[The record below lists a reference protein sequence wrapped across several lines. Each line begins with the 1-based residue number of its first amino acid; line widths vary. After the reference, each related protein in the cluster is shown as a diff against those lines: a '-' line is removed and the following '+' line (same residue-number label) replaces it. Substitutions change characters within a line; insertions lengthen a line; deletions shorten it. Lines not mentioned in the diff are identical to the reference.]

1 MKKLVLFLIFG
12 SFVFITG
19 FDCKFDIS
27 DDGNGGKETYKVYY
41 NVDERIFINNVER
54 KVAGSVEEDDI
65 KSIEEQEN
73 AYWGG
78 GTYPITVNA
87 FYQPRLTKI
96 IRIEQ
101 CVHGDE
107 CANNGAIFALSRGN
121 KDFIPSYQL
130 FKTDLNQY
138 YVVDPENPS
147 NNPVQVEENI
157 SENSLQVIVGGSYDN
172 GEIQDIHN
180 LYMVYIKD
188 GKIYKINLERNS
200 DLAPEQ
206 VSSEDEIEVVCESKA
221 YTDFLL
227 NESSAYL
234 YKTADSYDECDEDY
248 DWYYVN
254 MRMGIDDDPVK
265 IGEKD
270 IIMPLY
276 DRTSGTIVGW
286 LIRDGEKLRY
296 CDEVFDNCEKVKIT
310 ADNLDEE
317 DLPMI
322 KYIGSFTYVEEGKD
336 GGLFNKELFA
346 VKDRLYL
353 FIYNINDTDESVFFE
368 IPSYKFKYDY
378 QNIVSHQDGNVIYFT
393 DGGRIVKIEV
403 REIEEKQTVK
413 IIAEEGALRIKDFVI
428 TDERVVYV
436 ATLHDEELGELD
448 AMYSVTKDGDNKEV
462 LIPFAGD
469 RARRISIIT
478 AVPKD
483 DDFGDEI
490 ALGVVPLDVV
500 NHEILFGFGKKQ
512 IGAGFNEDGKGDVFF
527 LDLDTE
533 DSLFRITDTPAV
545 DERAVRI
552 RKIPFLTN

>member
-1 MKKLVLFLIFG
+1 MKKLVLFLIFS

-27 DDGNGGKETYKVYY
+27 DDGNGGEETYRVYY
-41 NVDERIFINNVER
+41 NVDER
-54 KVAGSVEEDDI
+54 
-65 KSIEEQEN
+65 
-73 AYWGG
+73 
-78 GTYPITVNA
+78 
-87 FYQPRLTKI
+87 
-96 IRIEQ
+96 
-101 CVHGDE
+101 
-107 CANNGAIFALSRGN
+107 AIFTLSRGN

-130 FKTDLNQY
+130 FKTNLNQY

-172 GEIQDIHN
+172 GEIKDIHN

-188 GKIYKINLERNS
+188 GKIYKISLERNS

-206 VSSEDEIEVVCESKA
+206 ISSEDEIEIVCESRA

-265 IGEKD
+265 VGEKD

-276 DRTSGTIVGW
+276 ERSSGTIVGW

-296 CDEVFDNCEKVKIT
+296 CDEVFDNCDKVKIT

-336 GGLFNKELFA
+336 GGLFNKELFS
-346 VKDRLYL
+346 VKDRLFL

-428 TDERVVYV
+428 TDKRVVYV
-436 ATLHDEELGELD
+436 ATLHDED
-448 AMYSVTKDGDNKEV
+448 KEV

-478 AVPKD
+478 TVPKN

-512 IGAGFNEDGKGDVFF
+512 IGTGFNEDGKGDVFF
-527 LDLDTE
+527 LNLDAE

-552 RKIPFLTN
+552 KEIPFLTN